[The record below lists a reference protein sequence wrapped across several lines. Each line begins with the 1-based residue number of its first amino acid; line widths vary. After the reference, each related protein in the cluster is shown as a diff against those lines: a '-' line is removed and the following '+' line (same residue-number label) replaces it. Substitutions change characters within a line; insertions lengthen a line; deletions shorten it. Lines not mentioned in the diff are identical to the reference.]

1 MSIAITSGK
10 IQRPVRA
17 LVYGPEGIGKS
28 TFGSKFPK
36 PLFIDAEDGTAQLDV
51 DRTPKPTSW
60 QMVKAIA
67 EDLTR
72 DCQGYK
78 TLVIDTADWL
88 EKLCVAEILAKHN
101 AQSLVLVAG
110 GFGKGFIILAEEW
123 KKFLDEL
130 SLLQERQGMNIVF
143 LAHSKIR
150 HANIPTETGEFDR
163 YEVRMEEKSCAP
175 LREWVDLH
183 AFVNY
188 KTYLE
193 TDKNGNARAA
203 GGKER
208 VMHVAHNAC
217 WDAKN
222 RYGLPDELPFD
233 FAKIAHI
240 FNAAAPV
247 AAPAKP
253 AAPAGDAPK
262 DTPPAETPKPARMD
276 KPGPLPECLP
286 KALRDL
292 MISEL
297 TAVTVDELMESI
309 KTNFKLG
316 TPVENVP
323 LDFWTEKVVPNWKT
337 RIIPR
342 IEAYR
347 KTPKAA

>member
-1 MSIAITSGK
+1 MSLTITKGK
-10 IQRPVRA
+10 IQRPVRVLA
-17 LVYGPEGIGKS
+17 YGPEGIGKS

-51 DRTPKPTSW
+51 DRAPKPTSW
-60 QMVKAIA
+60 QMVNGTI
-67 EDLTR
+67 DTLTV

-123 KKFLDEL
+123 KKFLDKL

-150 HANIPTETGEFDR
+150 HANIPTESGEFDR

-188 KTYLE
+188 KTYIE

-240 FNAAAPV
+240 FNAP
-247 AAPAKP
+247 APA
-253 AAPAGDAPK
+253 AEAPKK
-262 DTPPAETPKPARMD
+262 DTPPVETAKPARTD
-276 KPGPLPECLP
+276 EPGPLPECLP

-297 TAVTVDELMESI
+297 TAVTVAELMESI
-309 KTNFKLG
+309 KTNFVPT
-316 TPVENVP
+316 TPVQNVP
-323 LDFWTEKVVPNWKT
+323 LNFWTDKVVPNWAT
-337 RIIPR
+337 RIMPR

-347 KTPKAA
+347 KTLKAA